1 MEHSFRLGFRASKN
15 EAEYEALL
23 AGLRVISNLGDREV
37 EVYSDSQLVVNQV
50 QGSYE
55 AKDPR
60 MIKYLR
66 LVKRIVDYFFSVRIV
81 QVARV
86 QNRHADF
93 LATLASSL
101 TEDVP
106 RLIKVEL
113 VAEPSINVRAGVSL
127 ITTAE
132 PC

>member
-1 MEHSFRLGFRASKN
+1 
-15 EAEYEALL
+15 
-23 AGLRVISNLGDREV
+23 
-37 EVYSDSQLVVNQV
+37 
-50 QGSYE
+50 
-55 AKDPR
+55 
-60 MIKYLR
+60 MIEYLR

-113 VAEPSINVRAGVSL
+113 VAELTINVGVGVSL
-127 ITTAE
+127 VTIAE